1 MHAICF
7 EIIMLG
13 TIYETTEQVFLVGD
27 LFFTDMQK
35 AGFWVAQIFSF
46 EKWMI
51 QRKKVEF
58 DRYPV
63 VPNEMHLHF
72 QPFRETEAG
81 REIQF

>member
-1 MHAICF
+1 
-7 EIIMLG
+7 MLASDWP
-13 TIYETTEQVFLVGD
+13 E
-27 LFFTDMQK
+27 
-35 AGFWVAQIFSF
+35 FSPL
-46 EKWMI
+46 MI

-81 REIQF
+81 RGGEDPILVQFWKK